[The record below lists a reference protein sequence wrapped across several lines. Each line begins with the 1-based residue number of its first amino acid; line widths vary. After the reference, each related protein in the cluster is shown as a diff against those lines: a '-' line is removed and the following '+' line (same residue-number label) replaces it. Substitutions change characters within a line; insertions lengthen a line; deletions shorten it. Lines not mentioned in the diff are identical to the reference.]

1 MDMTE
6 NRQMVVNVATG
17 EKRPAISNMPLTSS
31 AGAPWSDVLIEEHS
45 GTAVDLDY
53 VAPEEHVIVVQLKR
67 TCVFDWKENGC
78 YRTMRLQP
86 GQTSIFPA
94 MVPFSTRS
102 HDTGGFL
109 TMTLR
114 QKFLRCASHELM
126 TAPDAL
132 ELTPRLAVDDPLFTA
147 LGATLKA
154 EVHAGYAGGR
164 AYGDALAGTLAVHLV
179 RHYSNRRSQPAGE
192 GTRLSRHQLR
202 RAVDFMHDQL
212 AESLSLNAVAAEAGL
227 SVFHFARLFKQTTG
241 LAPHQYLIQ
250 CRVERAKQLIV
261 ASSASTAEIA
271 QQVGFCDQSHLTVHF
286 RRLYGVTPK
295 SFRAQMGQRQE
306 RA

>member
-1 MDMTE
+1 MTE
-6 NRQMVVNVATG
+6 TRPLVVDVATG
-17 EKRPAISNMPLTSS
+17 EKRPAIASAPLTSS
-31 AGAPWSDVLIEEHS
+31 AGAPWSDVLLEEHS
-45 GTAVDLDY
+45 GTAIELEY
-53 VAPEEHVIVVQLKR
+53 VAPEEHVIVVQLRR

-86 GQTSIFPA
+86 GQASIFPA
-94 MVPFSTRS
+94 MVPFSSRTQ
-102 HDTGGFL
+102 DTGGFL

-132 ELTPRLAVDDPLFTA
+132 ELTPKLALDDSLFTA
-147 LGATLKA
+147 LGTTLKA
-154 EVHAGYAGGR
+154 EVQAGYAGGR
-164 AYGDALAGTLAVHLV
+164 AYGEALAGTLAVHLV
-179 RHYSNRRSQPAGE
+179 RHYSNRRPQPPGE

-202 RAVDFMHDQL
+202 RAVDFMQDRL
-212 AESLSLNAVAAEAGL
+212 ADNLSLNAVAAEAGL

-286 RRLYGVTPK
+286 RRIYGVTPK
-295 SFRAQMGQRQE
+295 RFRAQMGLRNE
-306 RA
+306 PA

>member
-1 MDMTE
+1 
-6 NRQMVVNVATG
+6 MVDVATG
-17 EKRPAISNMPLTSS
+17 EKRPAVGSAPLTSS
-31 AGAPWSDVLIEEHS
+31 ADAPWSDVLLEEHS
-45 GTAVDLDY
+45 GTAIELEY

-86 GQTSIFPA
+86 GQVSIFPA
-94 MVPFSTRS
+94 MVPFSSRT

-126 TAPDAL
+126 TGPDAL
-132 ELTPRLAVDDPLFTA
+132 ELTPKLAVEDSLFNA

-154 EVHAGYAGGR
+154 EIQSGYTGGR
-164 AYGDALAGTLAVHLV
+164 AYGESLAGTLAVHLV
-179 RHYSNRRSQPAGE
+179 RHYSNRRPQPAGE
-192 GTRLSRHQLR
+192 GTRLSRQQLR
-202 RAVDFMHDQL
+202 RAVDFMQDRL
-212 AESLSLNAVAAEAGL
+212 PENLSLSAVAAEAGL

-271 QQVGFCDQSHLTVHF
+271 QRVGFCDQSHLTVHF
-286 RRLYGVTPK
+286 RRIYGVTPK
-295 SFRAQMGQRQE
+295 RFRAQMGLPKE
-306 RA
+306 LA